1 MKGKNTMLRNKELH
15 DFLCEK
21 NTGLT
26 EQWYQALY
34 KKQGGIYSS
43 MNPNVIEKLKQQN
56 AEFHDRFCSMFSKEY
71 EEFLEDFQGWIV
83 RTARDE
89 DRLSTPTTAMLQD
102 FFQTQKQYLQLIEE
116 FASIQGERVSKEQL
130 IAWSQ
135 GITATIN
142 DLLLEF
148 TTQTAIAAEKRLN
161 AQQELIVEMSAPIIL
176 LTKDTGLLPLVGEIN
191 TYRAQIL
198 FEKALEQSAGYR
210 LERLFIDL
218 SGVPII
224 DTMVAH
230 QIFQLI
236 DGLRLIG
243 VKTALAGVSPDIA
256 QTAIQLGI
264 NFGKIEVYSTLVQ
277 AMKLQN
283 LEFIRN

>member
-1 MKGKNTMLRNKELH
+1 MLRNKELH
-15 DFLCEK
+15 DFLCER
-21 NTGLT
+21 NAGLT
-26 EQWYQALY
+26 EQWYQALD
-34 KKQGGIYSS
+34 KTQGGIYGST
-43 MNPNVIEKLKQQN
+43 NPQVIEKLKQQN
-56 AEFHDRFCSMFSKEY
+56 AEFHDRFCSMFNREY

-83 RTARDE
+83 RTAKDE
-89 DRLSTPTTAMLQD
+89 DRLSTPTTAVLQD

-116 FASIQGERVSKEQL
+116 FAFLQGEHVSKEQL
-130 IAWSQ
+130 ITWNQ

-161 AQQELIVEMSAPIIL
+161 AQQELIVEMSAPVIL
-176 LTKDTGLLPLVGEIN
+176 LTNGTGLLPLVGEIS

-198 FEKALEQSAGYR
+198 FEKALQQSADYR

-236 DGLRLIG
+236 DGLRIIG
-243 VKTALAGVSPDIA
+243 VKTALAGISPDIA

-264 NFGKIEVYSTLVQ
+264 NFGEIEVYNTLVQ
-277 AMKLQN
+277 AMKLKN
-283 LEFIRN
+283 LEIHKNFTGTSK